1 MEELCFIPNTYNTSA
16 PFWTNTMGQIVV
28 LLGNILGAYS
38 WIHIGWVRLSFLTLF
53 VTTFGLDFYKSL
65 GICLLFVLI
74 NLGFMLHITSDKQL
88 INWWKKRIDFVE
100 IEFHLNENIEWHW
113 MQLESKRIQILKFNS
128 IQFNNWIKI
137 LFS

>member
-1 MEELCFIPNTYNTSA
+1 MEELFFIPNTYNTST

-28 LLGNILGAYS
+28 LLGAYF
-38 WIHIGWVRLSFLTLF
+38 WIHIAWVRLSFLTLF

-65 GICLLFVLI
+65 GTCLLFVLI
-74 NLGFMLHITSDKQL
+74 NLGFMLSITNDKQL

-113 MQLESKRIQILKFNS
+113 MQLELKRSQFLKFNS

-137 LFS
+137 LFG

>member
-1 MEELCFIPNTYNTSA
+1 M
-16 PFWTNTMGQIVV
+16 WQIVV
-28 LLGNILGAYS
+28 LLGNILGAYC
-38 WIHIGWVRLSFLTLF
+38 WIHIGWVTLSFLTLF

-65 GICLLFVLI
+65 GTWLLFVLI
-74 NLGFMLHITSDKQL
+74 NLGFMLSITNDKQL

-100 IEFHLNENIEWHW
+100 IEFDLNENIEWHW
-113 MQLESKRIQILKFNS
+113 MQLELKRSQFLKFNS

>member
-1 MEELCFIPNTYNTSA
+1 
-16 PFWTNTMGQIVV
+16 
-28 LLGNILGAYS
+28 
-38 WIHIGWVRLSFLTLF
+38 
-53 VTTFGLDFYKSL
+53 
-65 GICLLFVLI
+65 
-74 NLGFMLHITSDKQL
+74 MLHITSDKQL

-113 MQLESKRIQILKFNS
+113 MQLELKRIQFFKFNSIQFLKFNS